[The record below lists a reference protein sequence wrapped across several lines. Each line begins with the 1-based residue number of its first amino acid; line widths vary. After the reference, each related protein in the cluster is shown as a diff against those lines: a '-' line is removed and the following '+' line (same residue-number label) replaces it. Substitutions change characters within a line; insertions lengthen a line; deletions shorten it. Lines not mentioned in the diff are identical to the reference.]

1 MRTTDSIVSRDG
13 WSDCV
18 YRYGFTKVG
27 AALQSCHHA
36 NDHPD
41 VRRDDL
47 LLAET
52 THIREERK

>member
-1 MRTTDSIVSRDG
+1 MCAVML
-13 WSDCV
+13 WN
-18 YRYGFTKVG
+18 KVG

-47 LLAET
+47 LLAEE
-52 THIREERK
+52 THIREESEELW